1 MSENILEI
9 DYPLLRACLNA
20 EQGGWRNFV
29 DRFLGL
35 VLHTIDHTARQGH
48 VSLTRQERSD
58 LCESVFRALWHN
70 DKELLRNFNYTS
82 SLSTYL
88 AVVVRRVVIR
98 FLRSADED

>member
-1 MSENILEI
+1 MSDSILEI
-9 DYPLLRACLNA
+9 DYPLLKACLNA
-20 EQGGWRNFV
+20 EPGGWKNFV

-48 VSLTRQERSD
+48 VSLTRQERCD

-70 DKELLRNFNYTS
+70 DKELLRRFTYSS

-88 AVVVRRVVIR
+88 AVLVRRIVIA
-98 FLRSADED
+98 FFNAAETE